1 MYRSHHMTTTR
12 SAFTLDEAAHIGAT
26 LGIDFATVPF
36 TLEEY
41 RSGLDVELEHGRRD
55 PETNVTGDDP
65 LLTGKIALAHLR
77 ELPDYYTRL
86 RAMEAAAGS

>member
-1 MYRSHHMTTTR
+1 MTTPKVG
-12 SAFTLDEAAHIGAT
+12 FTLEEAADIAAT
-26 LGIDFATVPF
+26 LGIDFATASF
-36 TLEEY
+36 TLDEY

-55 PETNVTGDDP
+55 LETNVTGDDP

-86 RAMEAAAGS
+86 DEMETAAGS